1 MGLTMLGFLLVEE
14 EFVYAFR
21 TYLGFLFGANLNFVL
36 VELEANL
43 LGFLLI
49 EA

>member
-14 EFVYAFR
+14 EFAYAFR
-21 TYLGFLFGANLNFVL
+21 TCLGFLFGANLNFEL